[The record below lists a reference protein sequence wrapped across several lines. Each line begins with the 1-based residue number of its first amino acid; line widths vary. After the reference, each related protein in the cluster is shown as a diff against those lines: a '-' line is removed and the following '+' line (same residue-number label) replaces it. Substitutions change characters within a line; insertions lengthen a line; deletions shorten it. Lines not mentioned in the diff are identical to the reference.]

1 MKQELE
7 EVGKVLVSIENEQG
21 TNAKKSILQNEI
33 KNSDYGNQVKLVLM
47 HLFDPMVTTGISK
60 TSWNN
65 ADGKLEN
72 NQLESFSSLKEL
84 LEYIQ
89 RNNTGKKDVINNIKY
104 LYNSLEN
111 ENARRLVYWIVTKD
125 INIGLARKS
134 IERFVYIP
142 KFEIMLGSRLESVD
156 ENRKY
161 LLTEKYDGVN
171 LSVQVE
177 RPTIRFFT
185 RQGKEVKGLDNL
197 AREYLTMKNGWYFGE
212 ALYEGKAK
220 DRKELYRLT
229 AGEIAQK
236 KDNKK
241 IDHYVFAYCSLED
254 FKKKKGSISYEQEL
268 EIINKNIVN
277 NPNLKHI
284 HKVAMYGYG
293 TGSEFALKQLE
304 KVKAEGL
311 EGLML
316 RYLDSNY
323 ECTRSKN
330 LLKIKEFYT
339 LDLEVIDY
347 KEYKHPDMLGALV
360 VDYKGFPVS
369 VGSGFSKDQRETF
382 WIKRNE
388 LIGKIIEVQTMEET
402 ENKDGSKSLRF
413 PVFIQIRDDKDIPSY
428 D

>member
-1 MKQELE
+1 MNKELE
-7 EVGKVLVSIENEQG
+7 EVGKVLVHIENEQG
-21 TNAKKSILQNEI
+21 TNAKKAILQNEI
-33 KNSDYGNQVKLVLM
+33 KNSDYGNQIKISLI
-47 HLFDPMVTTGISK
+47 HLFDSMTTTGISK

-65 ADGKLEN
+65 AIGN
-72 NQLESFSSLKEL
+72 NKDASFDSLKDL
-84 LEYIQ
+84 LDYIQ
-89 RNNTGKKDVINNIKY
+89 QNNTGKKDVVNTLKSI
-104 LYNSLEN
+104 YNKLDN
-111 ENARRLVYWIVTKD
+111 EDAKRLVYWLSTKD

-134 IERFVYIP
+134 IESFVYIP

-156 ENRKY
+156 EDRKY

-177 RPTIRFFT
+177 RPIIRFFT
-185 RQGKEVKGLDNL
+185 RQGKEVIGLDNL

-212 ALYEGKAK
+212 ALYDGEAK

-254 FKKKKGSISYEQEL
+254 FKNKRGSITYEQEL
-268 EIINKNIVN
+268 EIIDKNIVD
-277 NPNLKHI
+277 NPSLSHI

-293 TGSEFALKQLE
+293 TGSEFAFRQLE

-323 ECTRSKN
+323 ECIRSKN
-330 LLKIKEFYT
+330 LLKLKEFYT
-339 LDLEVIDY
+339 LDLKVIDY
-347 KEYKHPDMLGALV
+347 KPYKHPDMLGALV

-369 VGSGFSKDQRETF
+369 VGSGFSKDQREAF
-382 WIKRNE
+382 WIKRDE
-388 LIGKIIEVQTMEET
+388 MIGKIIEVQTMEET
-402 ENKDGSKSLRF
+402 ESKDGSKSLRF
-413 PVFIQIRDDKDIPSY
+413 PVFIQVRDDKDTPSY